1 MPKRNYVSQNDFIS
15 DCEKIIKEKEDLKS
29 AKDNTIVNYKN
40 IKSANVLIENTNL
53 RFFLYLM

>member
-29 AKDNTIVNYKN
+29 AKDNTILKQQTDVTCVVKC
-40 IKSANVLIENTNL
+40 AQELP
-53 RFFLYLM
+53 